1 MRAGLIPAHAGKT
14 DWRPLWPGLRSAHPR
29 SRGENVMLLE
39 TYSQCGGSSPLTRG
53 KPTPCIDRGGA
64 DRLIPA
70 HAGKTVA
77 MTATRGCV
85 AAHPRSR
92 GENVCVATHVRFAM
106 GSSPLTRGKHVGVR
120 SADQPPRLIP
130 AHAGKTG
137 HPLTRG
143 RRGRS
148 HPRSRGENTAGD
160 QPLRPR
166 GLIPA
171 HAGKTRRCRSS
182 HASRRAHPRSRGENG
197 L

>member
-92 GENVCVATHVRFAM
+92 GENSIRNVNGQEAIGSSPLTRGNPSRACQRPGHSGLIPAHAGLTRRSTAHPRSRGENKLRAVLSLLTD
-106 GSSPLTRGKHVGVR
+106 GSSPLTRGKQVIR
-120 SADQPPRLIP
+120 
-130 AHAGKTG
+130 
-137 HPLTRG
+137 
-143 RRGRS
+143 
-148 HPRSRGENTAGD
+148 
-160 QPLRPR
+160 
-166 GLIPA
+166 
-171 HAGKTRRCRSS
+171 
-182 HASRRAHPRSRGENG
+182 
-197 L
+197 